1 MINVENGKKKAYNLF
16 GDFMNIYVPDY
27 FRKFRCTAD
36 KCPDTCCA
44 GWEVY
49 LDPEATEKYRKT
61 GGGTG
66 EKLKKV
72 MTKDEDG
79 DDIFTLTDC
88 GRCPFLNDSNLCE
101 LIINLGEE
109 SISKTCEMF
118 PRYYEDYGDF
128 REMGLGMGCP
138 EAARI
143 ILENDEPLDFVKFGR
158 TDNTSEPVDGEFL
171 EMLIGL
177 RNMIFDILEDEEES
191 FRNKIRNILETVQDI
206 QDEFDRDIFK
216 EEPVPRPGKGTDF
229 QTCIDVLSGMEY
241 IDEKRKNTL
250 LSLDPKTPCRK
261 IYKEYQKDFVKLMQY
276 YVHRYLLQAVFDYDI
291 LIKVKYG
298 VFACA
303 VIGRLYTAEPD
314 RVKAMYG
321 YSKEVEYSDVNMDIL
336 DDALFYDFG
345 TESLISLF

>member
-1 MINVENGKKKAYNLF
+1 MIDVENRKKKAYNFF

-27 FRKFRCTAD
+27 FKKFRCVAD
-36 KCPDTCCA
+36 RCPDTCCA

-49 LDPEATEKYRKT
+49 VDPESAEKYRKI
-61 GGGTG
+61 GGNIG

-72 MTKDEDG
+72 MVKDEDG

-88 GRCPFLNDSNLCE
+88 NRCPFLNDSNLCE
-101 LIINLGEE
+101 LIKNCGEE
-109 SISKTCEMF
+109 SVSKTCEMF
-118 PRYYEDYGDF
+118 PRYYEDFGDF

-143 ILENDEPLDFVKFGR
+143 ILENDEPLDFVKYGR
-158 TDNTSEPVDGEFL
+158 TDNTNKEVDGEFL

-177 RNMIFDILEDEEES
+177 RNMIFDILEDEESS
-191 FRNKIRNILETVQDI
+191 FRNKIRDILETVQDI
-206 QDEFDRDIFK
+206 QNELDRD
-216 EEPVPRPGKGTDF
+216 VPDGLLNCNPDASADF
-229 QTCIDVLSGMEY
+229 QTCIDVLSDMEY
-241 IDEKRKNTL
+241 IDVGRKKLFT
-250 LSLDPKTPCRK
+250 SLDVKTPCRK

-276 YVHRYLLQAVFDYDI
+276 YTHRYLLQAVFDYDI
-291 LIKVKYG
+291 LTKVKFG

-303 VIGRLYTAEPD
+303 VIGRLYTVEPD

-336 DDALFYDFG
+336 DDALYYDFSA
-345 TESLISLF
+345 ENLINLF